1 MINCLNA
8 IASFDQKNVKGTIIF
23 HQCTNDSGSSVIF
36 NLYNLVPNSENAI
49 HIHEY
54 GDLRNGCTSL
64 GGHWNPH
71 NTTHGTIWQKN
82 MQRHAGDL
90 INNIYAD
97 EKGTFYFKYYDPLIS
112 VKNIYGRS
120 VVIHAKKDD
129 LGFGNNAESLV
140 TGNAGNRIACAIIGR
155 ASTN

>member
-23 HQCTNDSGSSVIF
+23 HQCTNNSGSYVIF

-71 NTTHGTIWQKN
+71 NTIGKKICN
-82 MQRHAGDL
+82 VMQE
-90 INNIYAD
+90 I
-97 EKGTFYFKYYDPLIS
+97 
-112 VKNIYGRS
+112 
-120 VVIHAKKDD
+120 
-129 LGFGNNAESLV
+129 
-140 TGNAGNRIACAIIGR
+140 
-155 ASTN
+155 

>member
-23 HQCTNDSGSSVIF
+23 HQCTNNSGSYVIF

-64 GGHWNPH
+64 VF
-71 NTTHGTIWQKN
+71 TQMKKVLFI
-82 MQRHAGDL
+82 L
-90 INNIYAD
+90 NIMI
-97 EKGTFYFKYYDPLIS
+97 L
-112 VKNIYGRS
+112 
-120 VVIHAKKDD
+120 
-129 LGFGNNAESLV
+129 
-140 TGNAGNRIACAIIGR
+140 
-155 ASTN
+155 

>member
-1 MINCLNA
+1 MYKF
-8 IASFDQKNVKGTIIF
+8 S
-23 HQCTNDSGSSVIF
+23 
-36 NLYNLVPNSENAI
+36 
-49 HIHEY
+49 
-54 GDLRNGCTSL
+54 
-64 GGHWNPH
+64 
-71 NTTHGTIWQKN
+71 
-82 MQRHAGDL
+82 
-90 INNIYAD
+90 IYAD

-129 LGFGNNAESLV
+129 LGLGNNAESLI